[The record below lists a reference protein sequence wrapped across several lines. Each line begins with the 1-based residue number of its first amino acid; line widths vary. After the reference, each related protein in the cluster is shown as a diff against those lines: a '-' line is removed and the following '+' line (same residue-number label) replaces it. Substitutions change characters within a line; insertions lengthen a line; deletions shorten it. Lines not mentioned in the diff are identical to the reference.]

1 MDKYT
6 PYIETS
12 EELRPYFR
20 ECLLESIKSHL
31 TDFYKSQASSSL
43 SYVECFKAVQ
53 TSVMSRLQPLITGP
67 QGFNSYVLDKV
78 VIDKLIRRTDSA
90 ASVQHFRDVTG
101 TVFAENTDEQIT
113 EILEKCLDR
122 CVDMYLFKKIT
133 FK

>member
-20 ECLLESIKSHL
+20 ECLLESIKIYL
-31 TDFYKSQASSSL
+31 TNLYKSQASSGL
-43 SYVECFKAVQ
+43 SYVENFKAVQ
-53 TSVMSRLQPLITGP
+53 TAVMSRLQPLISGP
-67 QGFNSYVLDKV
+67 DGFNSYVLDKV
-78 VIDKLIRRTDSA
+78 VIDKLIRRTDCA
-90 ASVQHFRDVTG
+90 ASLQHFRDVTG
-101 TVFAENTDEQIT
+101 TVFADNTDEEIT

-122 CVDMYLFKKIT
+122 CVEMYLFKKIT